1 MLCGSTAW
9 PSASR
14 GSLRTAA
21 DGLPDGVGE
30 DGAECGGS
38 DEQRRD
44 RPLIN
49 HVNQD
54 DADDAADGERPE
66 CVGDSAEPSF
76 WAAMMLSER
85 PETLRACCH
94 SCLFYTMG

>member
-1 MLCGSTAW
+1 MSCGSI
-9 PSASR
+9 ASSCGGR
-14 GSLRTAA
+14 SSLRTAA
-21 DGLPDGVGE
+21 DGLADGVGE
-30 DGAECGGS
+30 DGAERGGG

-54 DADDAADGERPE
+54 DADDAADAEGAE
-66 CVGDSAEPSF
+66 CIGDSAETALR
-76 WAAMMLSER
+76 AAVMLSER

-94 SCLFYTMG
+94 SPLFYTMS